1 MMNARQGGISRQVVR
16 TGVRLLLTRADA
28 VANRLYGWRGNPLYQ
43 SGTLVV
49 LAFVVMLITGLY
61 LLLFY
66 RVGSPYASVQGI
78 ESQVFAGRW
87 IRALHRYA
95 ADLAVVAAVLHALRM
110 FAQGRSWGPRALA
123 WISGLVLLALM
134 FVCGWTGY
142 VMIWDEQGLLLAAE
156 GARILDALPIFSEP
170 LARTF
175 SGERAMPGAFFFLN
189 LFAHVALPIGV
200 AMLVWIHVSHL
211 ERPVLL
217 PPRPLTLA
225 VLLLLC
231 AASIAVPASLGNE
244 ADFTT
249 RPTALDV
256 DGFYFFWLP
265 WVRPW
270 SPAIVWA
277 GVLAA
282 TGLLVAVPWLTR
294 PRTAQRPPPS
304 LAHPELCTGC
314 FQCASDCPFGA
325 IDMIEIAQRDHPVA
339 QVDPTRCVSCGICAG
354 SCAPMAVGPP
364 GRTGRDEVAEVRAF
378 IDAHAHDGLGVVV
391 MACAQGPGAVDL
403 VRDGVHTYP
412 MRCAGN
418 VHTSVIELLLRGG
431 AQGVFVATC
440 PPRDC
445 WGREG
450 PRWLEERVHL
460 GREAEL
466 RESLDRRRL
475 HIVAAGEAES
485 RRLHSEL
492 DGFCDSLRALD
503 SARPED
509 DLELDTECEPPLAE
523 AAS

>member
-1 MMNARQGGISRQVVR
+1 MMNDRQGRNERGLRS
-16 TGVRLLLTRADA
+16 LLRSSLARADA

-49 LAFVVMLITGLY
+49 LGFLVMLATGLY

-66 RVGSPYASVQGI
+66 RVGSPYLSVHGI

-95 ADLAVVAAVLHALRM
+95 ADLAVAAAAVHALRM
-110 FAQGRSWGPRALA
+110 FAQGRSWGPRTLA

-142 VMIWDEQGLLLAAE
+142 VMIWDEQGLALAAE

-200 AMLVWIHVSHL
+200 AMLVWLHVSRL

-217 PPRPLTLA
+217 PPRPLMLGVLA
-225 VLLLLC
+225 LLT
-231 AASIAVPASLGNE
+231 AASVAVPAPLGAE
-244 ADFTT
+244 ANFAT
-249 RPTALDV
+249 RPTALAV
-256 DGFYFFWLP
+256 DWFYFFWLP
-265 WVRPW
+265 WSQPW
-270 SPAIVWA
+270 SPAAVWGAIVA
-277 GVLAA
+277 GSALVVA
-282 TGLLVAVPWLTR
+282 TPWWSR
-294 PRTAQRPPPS
+294 PRADRRPPPS
-304 LAHPELCTGC
+304 ATDPHLCTGC
-314 FQCASDCPFGA
+314 FQCALDCPFGA
-325 IDMIEIAQRDHPVA
+325 IDMIEIPQRDHPVA
-339 QVDPTRCVSCGICAG
+339 KVDPGLCVSCGICAG

-378 IDAHAHDGLGVVV
+378 VDAHADRELGVVV
-391 MACAQGPGAVDL
+391 LGCERGVGQAPLPVAGA
-403 VRDGVHTYP
+403 RAYP
-412 MRCAGN
+412 IRCAGN
-418 VHTSVIELLLRGG
+418 VHTSVIELLIRAG
-431 AQGVFVATC
+431 AQGVFVAAC

-450 PRWLEERVHL
+450 PHWLEERVHR

-475 HIVAAGEAES
+475 RISYAGQAET
-485 RRLHSEL
+485 RRIADEIATFRDGLQSL
-492 DGFCDSLRALD
+492 DGVCR
-503 SARPED
+503 ETGI
-509 DLELDTECEPPLAE
+509 ELDTECETPAIEPIP
-523 AAS
+523 